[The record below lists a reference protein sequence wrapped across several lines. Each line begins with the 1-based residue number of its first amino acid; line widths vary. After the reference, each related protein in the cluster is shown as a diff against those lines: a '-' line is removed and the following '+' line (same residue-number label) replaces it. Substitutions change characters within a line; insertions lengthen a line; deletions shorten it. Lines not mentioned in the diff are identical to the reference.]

1 MTRKRKNR
9 RSRRTDFATV
19 QEVTERI
26 ISGGADYLDENIIR
40 LMQASGELRDEREF
54 ADFTLDPRQTLAA
67 AAHHFARFRRRLSRA
82 ARRDKDK
89 AAMVYDDYRIAA
101 LEDLDT
107 PQLREE
113 VRRRLDRFVA
123 RAQHRGDPDKLEAAI
138 LLSILLAAEQ
148 RVTKKL
154 VPLGICGLMTVIYE
168 DTLDRAMAE
177 VPDAQ
182 EIAGEELTELWRSRR
197 MEEDMAALTAVTKKA
212 KSLDDLER
220 RITSDP
226 ALSLAWRCQQ
236 PHLLKALDHELVVD
250 LGADFVPGYFTAE
263 EATLAMDRMEE
274 EHLSKPW
281 HLSRYIMTVALL
293 YWLRSIRDVL
303 DEIVTPERQAEI
315 ASGLRTA
322 GQRVLESDD
331 PERRALAPHFLAAAE
346 SVANDDWPAGNWVLT
361 SMYLVSFCERLSD
374 LESFS
379 PQWQR
384 LIHRMDEKL

>member
-9 RSRRTDFATV
+9 RNRRTDFATV

-54 ADFTLDPRQTLAA
+54 ADFTLDPQQTLEA

-113 VRRRLDRFVA
+113 VRRRLNRFVA

-138 LLSILLAAEQ
+138 LLSILLDAEQ
-148 RVTKKL
+148 KATKKP
-154 VPLGICGLMTVIYE
+154 VPLGICGLMTVVYE
-168 DTLDRAMAE
+168 DTFDRAMAE

-197 MEEDMAALTAVTKKA
+197 MEKDMAALTAVTKKA

-226 ALSLAWRCQQ
+226 DLSLAWRCQQ
-236 PHLLKALDHELVVD
+236 PHLLKALDHELAH

-281 HLSRYIMTVALL
+281 HMSRYIMTVALL
-293 YWLRSIRDVL
+293 YWLQSIRDVL

-322 GQRVLESDD
+322 GQRVLERDD

-346 SVANDDWPAGNWVLT
+346 NVANDDWPAGNRVLI
-361 SMYLVSFCERLSD
+361 SMYLVSFCEGLSD
-374 LESFS
+374 LESLS